1 LTYFFIVLFF
11 IKFNNYFLNNK
22 KGFVGSDTFG
32 NCVQCSSEPLDFEE
46 DEVVRSSPEL
56 SDRVCTEVLT
66 MEESSNQS
74 LLSELITEGS
84 GKFVSGV
91 SRSLSCW
98 YTNATSLNTEK
109 LSEIRAECININYD
123 IRFVSETWFN
133 DQSVVNIDGYKCF
146 RRDRKSKKGGGVC
159 IYTRNS
165 DSFSFRDTN
174 HEQLNSSSI
183 EQVWC
188 VADTGKESILL
199 GCMYRPKI
207 IRNNREEIASI
218 NEHRE
223 RDWEI
228 NRSIIFANEL
238 VKKGTYQGLIIAGDF
253 NYAELTWNEE
263 LEPLVIIETESS
275 NCFLETLNDCFLSQN
290 VFFETF
296 QQDTSRLTNLLDLVI
311 TESKERVYEM
321 KPGPVL
327 GVSDQGQGHLCLTW
341 KYSLKEACSNFEDRY
356 RITRFNYKKG
366 NYDEM
371 SGFFSKINWVEFF
384 GEENVGLCYKK
395 FLELYDNVC
404 EKFVP
409 KIRSD
414 NKRKTRPRWLSRELR
429 AMIRVKSD
437 LWHAFVSSGRKSEE
451 INNKYKQQSKLVRSS
466 ISSSISKF
474 EFELAKNS
482 VKNPRGLFSYINNR
496 QNVKEIIRSLNNSS
510 GISTTDKSE
519 MAEILKEQ
527 FESVFSRDD
536 GSEPIF
542 QTRTDHVCCDE
553 DLISKG
559 DIINRLNN
567 LDSDKSAGVDK
578 VTQHVLKNCSTQISG
593 ALEII
598 FNKSII
604 EGETPDEWRE
614 ANVTPIFKKGSK
626 LDASNYRPVS
636 LTSVCCKIME
646 GILRERITSHLT
658 QHKLIS
664 PSQHGFVKKKACV
677 TNLLE
682 CQNVVSRLLNEDKV
696 VDVLYTDFEKAF
708 DKVSHKK
715 LLIKLY
721 AYGIRGKLMGWIKS
735 FLRGRRQRV
744 VMGEIKSEWGDI
756 LSGVPQ
762 GSVLGPLLF
771 VIYIN
776 DLPDGLENI
785 FKMYADDSKV
795 IAEAGGLG
803 GDSKLQRDIV
813 KIKEWCDKWSMSLNS
828 SKCKVMHF
836 GKKNPGR
843 NYYVDNGN
851 ERVILG
857 VTEAEKDLG
866 IIIANNCKNNLQAE
880 KSINRANY
888 ELGRM
893 RKTFQFFNI
902 KLFRILYPTFIRPH
916 LEFASAVWNKLSK
929 EHKFKMES
937 IQRKATKMV
946 IEIRSLQYEDR
957 LRALG
962 LTTLEERRKR
972 GDLIQIYK
980 IINGIEEVDMDM
992 GVGKNLRVMGGGA
1005 ISRDHG
1011 YQIEREKPG
1020 GKNPMR
1026 YYSLPNRN
1034 NNTWNIL
1041 PPEIVGAE
1049 TVNLFKERI
1058 DGHMRSAAWRQ
1069 SIYRV

>member
-1 LTYFFIVLFF
+1 MFF
-11 IKFNNYFLNNK
+11 IKLPNNYFLHNK
-22 KGFVGSDTFG
+22 KGFVGSDTNG
-32 NCVQCSSEPLDFEE
+32 KRVQCSSISLDFEE

-56 SDRVCTEVLT
+56 SDQLCSEVETL
-66 MEESSNQS
+66 EEFSNQS
-74 LLSELITEGS
+74 LLLELIPEGS

-109 LSEIRAECININYD
+109 LSEIRAECINTNYD

-159 IYTRNS
+159 IYTRIS
-165 DSFSFRDTN
+165 DSLSFRDTN

-207 IRNNREEIASI
+207 IKNNRGEIASI

-228 NRSIIFANEL
+228 NRSIILANEL
-238 VKKGTYQGLIIAGDF
+238 VKKGTYQGLIMAGDF

-263 LEPLVIIETESS
+263 LEPVIILETESS
-275 NCFLETLNDCFLSQN
+275 SCFLDTINECYLSQN
-290 VFFETF
+290 VFFKTF
-296 QQDTSRLTNLLDLVI
+296 QQDSSRLTNLLDLVI
-311 TESKERVYEM
+311 TESKERVYGM
-321 KPGPVL
+321 KSGPVL

-341 KYSLKEACSNFEDRY
+341 NYSLKEASSNFDDKY
-356 RITRFNYKKG
+356 RTTRFNYKKG
-366 NYDEM
+366 NYDVM
-371 SGFFSKINWVEFF
+371 SGFLSKINWVEFF
-384 GEENVGLCYKK
+384 GEENVGFCYKK
-395 FLELYDNVC
+395 FLELYNNVC

-409 KIRSD
+409 KIRLD
-414 NKRKTRPRWLSRELR
+414 NKRKTRPPWLSRELR

-437 LWHAFVSSGRKSEE
+437 IWHAFVSSGRKSEE
-451 INNKYKQQSKLVRSS
+451 INKKYKQQCKLVRSS

-474 EFELAKNS
+474 EIELAKNS

-496 QNVKEIIRSLNNSS
+496 QNVKETIRSLNNSS

-527 FESVFSRDD
+527 FESVFSVDD
-536 GSEPIF
+536 GSEPVF
-542 QTRTDHVCCDE
+542 ENRTDQVCGDE
-553 DLISKG
+553 GIISKG
-559 DIINRLNN
+559 DIIIRLNN
-567 LDSDKSAGVDK
+567 LDCDKSAGVDK
-578 VTQHVLKNCSTQISG
+578 VTQNVLKNCSEQLSG

-598 FNKSII
+598 FYKSIT
-604 EGETPDEWRE
+604 EGEIPDEWRE

-626 LDASNYRPVS
+626 LDPANYRPVS

-646 GILRERITSHLT
+646 GILRERITNHLT
-658 QHKLIS
+658 EYNLIS
-664 PSQHGFVKKKACV
+664 PSQHGFVRKKACV

-682 CQNVVSRLLNEDKV
+682 CQNIVSRLLNEDKV

-721 AYGIRGKLMGWIKS
+721 GYGIRGKLLGWIKS

-744 VMGEIKSEWGDI
+744 VMGEIESEWGDI

-795 IAEAGGLG
+795 IAEAGGLE

-813 KIKEWCDKWSMSLNS
+813 KIKNWCDKWSMSLNS
-828 SKCKVMHF
+828 SKCKIMHF

-843 NYYVDNGN
+843 SYYVDN
-851 ERVILG
+851 EIDRVTLG

-880 KSINRANY
+880 KSINKANY

-929 EHKFKMES
+929 EHIFKMES
-937 IQRKATKMV
+937 IQRRATKMV
-946 IEIRSLQYEDR
+946 IEIRSLKYEDR

-980 IINGIEEVDMDM
+980 IINGIEDVEMDM
-992 GVGKNLRVMGGGA
+992 GIGKNLRVKDGGA
-1005 ISRDHG
+1005 LSRDHG

-1020 GKNPMR
+1020 LNPMR
-1026 YYSLPNRN
+1026 HYSLPNRN

-1041 PPEIVGAE
+1041 PPEIVGAD
-1049 TVNLFKERI
+1049 TVNIFKEKI
-1058 DGHMRSAAWRQ
+1058 DRHMRSAAWRQ